1 MGPMGTMGPLG
12 PRLPSGKF
20 HGRNSH
26 SEKSQIT
33 VKFVKPVLHSES
45 GLVTQL
51 VEFVEIC

>member
-1 MGPMGTMGPLG
+1 MGTMGPMG
-12 PRLPSGKF
+12 PGLPSGKF

-51 VEFVEIC
+51 VESVEIC